1 MATAPLELV
10 MIAFPGSEFNGEILP
25 ALQDLVD
32 RGTVRIVDLVLV
44 TKGDDG
50 LPVVVEVES
59 DEHDLDGL
67 NDIVGD
73 VNGLI
78 SEEDIVDLAE
88 GLSPGDSAGIVLFE
102 HTWATDFANAV
113 EAANGEVVV
122 SLRIPPEVVDEVVA
136 ATAEEG

>member
-44 TKGDDG
+44 SKGDDG

-88 GLSPGDSAGIVLFE
+88 GLAPGDSAGIVLFE